1 VVGINTAMVTAGQ
14 GIGFAIPINTVRSV
28 EQDLVAHGTVR
39 RGWLGL
45 GIQVLSPELADAFGA
60 KGEKGILVNRVVPV
74 SPAERGGVR
83 MGDILVAFGKAR
95 VSGVKEFQ
103 GLVAGTAPGSR
114 VTLEVLREG
123 KRVAATVTVE
133 EAEKQASVRRPPP
146 REPVDPLGMAVR
158 AVPKHLLR
166 EMELR
171 GGVEVTFVE
180 AASPAWNG
188 GVREGDVLLSINRET
203 LRGLDEY
210 RKAVSR
216 LPRGRPVFALVYRE
230 GVQLYVALKSR

>member
-1 VVGINTAMVTAGQ
+1 MVTAGQ

-28 EQDLVAHGTVR
+28 EQVLVAHGTVR

-45 GIQVLSPELADAFGA
+45 GIQVLPPELADAFGA
-60 KGEKGILVNRVVPV
+60 KGEKGILVNRVVPG
-74 SPAERGGVR
+74 SPSERGGVR
-83 MGDILVAFGKAR
+83 MGDILVSFGKTR

-103 GLVAGTAPGSR
+103 RLVAGTAPGSP

-180 AASPAWNG
+180 TASPAWDG

-203 LRGLDEY
+203 VRGLAEY
-210 RKAVSR
+210 RKAMSR
-216 LPRGRPVFALVYRE
+216 LPRGRPSFALVYRE
-230 GVQLYVALKSR
+230 GVQLYVALKSK

>member
-1 VVGINTAMVTAGQ
+1 
-14 GIGFAIPINTVRSV
+14 
-28 EQDLVAHGTVR
+28 
-39 RGWLGL
+39 
-45 GIQVLSPELADAFGA
+45 
-60 KGEKGILVNRVVPV
+60 
-74 SPAERGGVR
+74 
-83 MGDILVAFGKAR
+83 
-95 VSGVKEFQ
+95 
-103 GLVAGTAPGSR
+103 LVAGTAPGSP

-133 EAEKQASVRRPPP
+133 EAEKQASVRHPPP

-158 AVPKHLLR
+158 IVPKQLLR

-180 AASPAWNG
+180 TASPAWDG

-203 LRGLDEY
+203 VRGLDEY

-216 LPRGRPVFALVYRE
+216 IPPGRPSFALVYRE